1 VNRIYK
7 IFLALSVA
15 SLLSVLFA
23 VSANA
28 APAAAPRATATPTGA
43 SLTLSPTTKTVRVGQ
58 TIDITIKVDSRI
70 TPINAVQANLSFPA
84 TKFACSSITVNGT
97 SWPVTAEKTCS
108 NGLVKVAVG
117 SFTPRTGSVVVATVK
132 LKATATGQATVTFA
146 DGTDVIDS
154 VNNQSVLKSSG
165 RAVYTITR

>member
-1 VNRIYK
+1 M
-7 IFLALSVA
+7 
-15 SLLSVLFA
+15 SVLFA

-28 APAAAPRATATPTGA
+28 APAAAPRATATSNGA

-58 TIDITIKVDSRI
+58 TIDITIKVDSRT
-70 TPINAVQANLSFPA
+70 TPINAVQANLSFPGN
-84 TKFACSSITVNGT
+84 KFACSGITVNDP

-108 NGLVKVAVG
+108 DGLVKIAVG

-132 LKATATGQATVTFA
+132 LKATATGQAAVTFA

-154 VNNQSVLKSSG
+154 VNNKSVLTSAG
-165 RAVYTITR
+165 RAVYTIKR